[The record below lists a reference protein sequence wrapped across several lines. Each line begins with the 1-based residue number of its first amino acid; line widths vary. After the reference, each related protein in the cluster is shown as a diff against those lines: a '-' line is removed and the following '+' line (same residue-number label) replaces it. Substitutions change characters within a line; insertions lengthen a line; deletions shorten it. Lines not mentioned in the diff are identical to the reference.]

1 MAEMEFGGMTFKGG
15 KMMVLLTA
23 LSTLGGAA
31 WGGFEFYKDYM
42 DMREI
47 VQNVDVDE
55 IAAAND
61 LQLQKLNDA
70 IQYTTEI
77 REDLADDVSRL
88 EGQIVVLEEQVQRA
102 ESTVR
107 KLRNE
112 VYTKLDT
119 FEERFRLTLKD
130 NQDTMADLRDKIST
144 NLEESE
150 ARIKATQASISNT
163 LESIRNDMNEQ
174 QKDVTASIREV
185 EATARLLD
193 KDIRT
198 DMKALDKEI
207 FERLQEA
214 LDNPLANKN

>member
-1 MAEMEFGGMTFKGG
+1 MAEFEFGGMTFKGG
-15 KMMVLLTA
+15 KMFAILTA

-61 LQLQKLNDA
+61 LQLQKLDDA
-70 IQYTTEI
+70 IAYTTEI
-77 REDLADDVSRL
+77 RQDLADDVGRL
-88 EGQIVVLEEQVQRA
+88 EGQIVILEEQVQRA
-102 ESTVR
+102 EATVR

-112 VYTKLDT
+112 VYAKLDT

-130 NQDTMADLRDKIST
+130 NQDTMANLRDTIST

-150 ARIKATQASISNT
+150 ARIKATQASIGNT

-174 QKDVTASIREV
+174 QKDVTASIREI
-185 EATARLLD
+185 EASARLLD
-193 KDIRT
+193 KDIRN

-214 LDNPLANKN
+214 LDNPLSDR

>member
-1 MAEMEFGGMTFKGG
+1 
-15 KMMVLLTA
+15 MVVLTA
-23 LSTLGGAA
+23 LSTLGGGL

-42 DMREI
+42 DMKEI

-55 IAAAND
+55 IAAANE

-70 IQYTTEI
+70 IAYTQEI
-77 REDLADDVSRL
+77 REDLADDVSRI
-88 EGQIVVLEEQVQRA
+88 EGQFVLLEEQIQRA
-102 ESTVR
+102 EKTVR
-107 KLRNE
+107 ALRND

-144 NLEESE
+144 NMEESE
-150 ARIKATQASISNT
+150 GRIKATQNSIGNT
-163 LESIRNDMNEQ
+163 LEGIRNEMNEL
-174 QKDVTASIREV
+174 QKDVTQSIREV
-185 EATARLLD
+185 ESGVRQTD
-193 KDIRT
+193 KDIRN

-214 LDNPLANKN
+214 LDNPLAD

>member
-1 MAEMEFGGMTFKGG
+1 MAEFEFGGMTFRGG
-15 KMMVLLTA
+15 KMMVVLTA

-70 IQYTTEI
+70 IDYTTEI
-77 REDLADDVSRL
+77 RKDLANDVSRL
-88 EGQIVVLEEQVQRA
+88 EGQIVILEEQVQRA

-112 VYTKLDT
+112 VYNKLDT

-174 QKDVTASIREV
+174 QKDVTASIREI
-185 EATARLLD
+185 EASARLLD